1 VVANT
6 RLDAQRT
13 RSAVNAHRSTV
24 RTAASAQR
32 DELQDALGNRASV
45 SKAEEERRRA
55 TTVERLALERQRLAV
70 IDAKREQLAA
80 ERRARKEA
88 DEVKVMEVRGHAAC
102 CLRSNIDLTARA
114 LAYCLVVLFVYIA
127 SFRGLSTRTAKCP
140 PLISLPC

>member
-1 VVANT
+1 VANT

-13 RSAVNAHRSTV
+13 RSAVNTHRSTV

-32 DELQDALGNRASV
+32 DGLQDALGDRASV
-45 SKAEEERRRA
+45 LKAEEERRRA
-55 TTVERLALERQRLAV
+55 TTVERLALERQRLAA

-102 CLRSNIDLTARA
+102 CLRSNIDCPRTCILFG
-114 LAYCLVVLFVYIA
+114 CSFVYIA
-127 SFRGLSTRTAKCP
+127 SSCGLSTRTAKCP
-140 PLISLPC
+140 TLISLPC

>member
-1 VVANT
+1 MVANT

-13 RSAVNAHRSTV
+13 RSAVNTHRSTV

-32 DELQDALGNRASV
+32 DGLQDALGNRASV

-55 TTVERLALERQRLAV
+55 MTVERLALERQRLAA
-70 IDAKREQLAA
+70 IDAKREQLVA

-102 CLRSNIDLTARA
+102 CLRSNIDCA
-114 LAYCLVVLFVYIA
+114 LAYCLVVLFVYFA
-127 SFRGLSTRTAKCP
+127 SSRGLSTRTAKCP
-140 PLISLPC
+140 TLISLPC